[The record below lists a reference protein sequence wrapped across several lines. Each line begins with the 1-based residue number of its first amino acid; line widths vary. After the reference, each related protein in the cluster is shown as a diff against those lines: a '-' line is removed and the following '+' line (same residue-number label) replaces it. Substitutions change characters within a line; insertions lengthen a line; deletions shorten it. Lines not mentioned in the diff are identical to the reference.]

1 MCEAED
7 HKGVGAG
14 DKAFDAKMLMG
25 AMDQKSCEY
34 GNIVIFGGLVGT
46 QMCEVEEHKGM
57 EQATQLLLLNANG
70 CSQLEELPSMETWP
84 NMVQAEGCLKLKS
97 I

>member
-1 MCEAED
+1 M
-7 HKGVGAG
+7 
-14 DKAFDAKMLMG
+14 
-25 AMDQKSCEY
+25 
-34 GNIVIFGGLVGT
+34 GT

-84 NMVQAEGCLKLKS
+84 NMV
-97 I
+97 